1 MIKLTDRLQLIADMI
16 ETGETMADIGT
27 DHGFLPLSLI
37 ESGKSPRVIMCD
49 ISGPSLDKAREAA
62 AQMGITSGAEC
73 REGDGL
79 DVIESGEVDAVVIAG
94 MGGLL
99 ITQILAKDPAKT
111 ASIRKYIFQ
120 PRNNAALLRWWLTSK
135 GFEITKNSL
144 VREGKFICEVISA
157 LTPKSLEAGDFGASG
172 GLLAEEDPSWALP
185 ADITSRE
192 EGLER
197 EFALLKLA
205 QENKKLEGLKK
216 SKNTDREEI
225 KKAEERMAYFRR
237 FANDRI

>member
-27 DHGFLPLSLI
+27 DHGFLPLYLM

-62 AQMGITSGAEC
+62 AQTGITSGAEC

-79 DVIESGEVDAVVIAG
+79 DVIERGEVDAVVIAG

-99 ITQILAKDPAKT
+99 ITQILDKDPAKT

-135 GFEITKNSL
+135 GFKITKNSL
-144 VREGKFICEVISA
+144 VREGKFRCEVISA
-157 LTPKSLEAGDFGASG
+157 FAPKSLETGDFRASG
-172 GLLAEEDPSWALP
+172 GVSAKEDPSWDLP
-185 ADITSRE
+185 ADITSSE
-192 EGLER
+192 KGLDR
-197 EFALLKLA
+197 EFALLKLS
-205 QENKKLEGLKK
+205 QEGKKLEGLRK
-216 SKNTDREEI
+216 SRNTDRKEI
-225 KKAEERMAYFRR
+225 EKAEQRMAYFRR